1 MVSATSSANHNRPKP
16 PTKPEAMNVEI
27 RGLCPSA
34 CTLVLAHVPKER
46 LCFSQT
52 AVLAFHLARFPN
64 GEPTIEGS
72 LAMFNAYPRDIRSKR
87 CPLKAFGSYSH
98 PSCGGW
104 AIGDVRR
111 WAQCLSTCRVW
122 RSSYGRSTRRNPC
135 GRSTRRNPW
144 GGIRAKRD
152 TRQVV
157 EPGRCL
163 FMGTAPG

>member
-1 MVSATSSANHNRPKP
+1 MSRFAVYARRPARWSWRTFRRSGFALVKLPYSLSISRGFQMVNLPSRVRLRCSMRIHETSVCGSK
-16 PTKPEAMNVEI
+16 KKVE
-27 RGLCPSA
+27 
-34 CTLVLAHVPKER
+34 
-46 LCFSQT
+46 
-52 AVLAFHLARFPN
+52 
-64 GEPTIEGS
+64 
-72 LAMFNAYPRDIRSKR
+72 SKR
-87 CPLKAFGSYSH
+87 CPLKAFGSCSH

-152 TRQVV
+152 TRLVV

>member
-72 LAMFNAYPRDIRSKR
+72 LAMFNAYPRDIRMWLQEK
-87 CPLKAFGSYSH
+87 
-98 PSCGGW
+98 GGVEKMSFESFW
-104 AIGDVRR
+104 
-111 WAQCLSTCRVW
+111 LLF
-122 RSSYGRSTRRNPC
+122 STR
-135 GRSTRRNPW
+135 
-144 GGIRAKRD
+144 
-152 TRQVV
+152 VV
-157 EPGRCL
+157 ADGL
-163 FMGTAPG
+163 SAM